1 MCLITEDESIHIAL
15 DSDSDSREDSIPPLP
30 KSRGTIVK
38 SKKGTHSQR
47 NLRSGMLINAH
58 TCSNTGESVH
68 IALGSNSHLRQ
79 ECDPPLPM
87 SRRAIL
93 KTKKGTASSKRSPR
107 GNTYDIC

>member
-1 MCLITEDESIHIAL
+1 MYLITEDEIIHIAL
-15 DSDSDSREDSIPPLP
+15 DTDSDSRKDSVPPLL

-38 SKKGTHSQR
+38 SKKSTHSQR
-47 NLRSGMLINAH
+47 NLRSGMLVIAH
-58 TCSNTGESVH
+58 TCSYTGESVH
-68 IALGSNSHLRQ
+68 IALGSNSHPPQ

-107 GNTYDIC
+107 GNT